1 MGSAVIEDWGTW
13 LADQRH
19 SWIAHVRAGGDGFFQ
34 IGSGVGLGAVA
45 LCVDEFTGDIL
56 VVRKSVRPGYEF
68 SNLYA
73 LPGGMIRWR
82 TATEALRDA
91 IAGSLSSRCERE
103 TGLLLSCE
111 TPLIPIDLFPPP
123 TTRYL
128 ARGVV
133 RHTLVLPFRVARVR
147 RFVPHAG
154 DASVTEASWQPPAV
168 VLPAMAPANR
178 VILAHGL
185 WSRLSATARRELV
198 PCVQE
203 AVGVCAEWARS
214 VGVAPVSHSWS

>member
-1 MGSAVIEDWGTW
+1 MGSAVIEDWATCLAEQNQPW
-13 LADQRH
+13 LAQ
-19 SWIAHVRAGGDGFFQ
+19 VRKEVDGFFQ
-34 IGSGVGLGAVA
+34 VCSGVGLGAVA
-45 LCVDEFTGDIL
+45 LCVDDLTGDVL

-82 TATEALRDA
+82 TSTEALRDA
-91 IAGSLSSRCERE
+91 IAGSLFSRCERE

-133 RHTLVLPFRVARVR
+133 RHTLVLPFRVVRVR
-147 RFVPHAG
+147 RFVPHAS

-178 VILAHGL
+178 VILAHVL
-185 WSRLSATARRELV
+185 WSRLSATAWRELV

-214 VGVAPVSHSWS
+214 VGVAPVSQSWP